1 MGHTPSH
8 REVAEAVREACLD
21 AALSAYEDARIAG
34 LCHEGAWEA
43 AVSAVRRL
51 DLERITN
58 ASATPPSP
66 GVRS

>member
-1 MGHTPSH
+1 MGHTSSH
-8 REVAEAVREACLD
+8 RVVAESVRDACLE

-58 ASATPPSP
+58 TSAPPSSP
-66 GVRS
+66 GARS